1 MHRGEERSA
10 PSKANWRRQW
20 GPVRAPEGR
29 NCMDPS
35 SCSNQLGRELAKPDF
50 KPMRKTFQ
58 VSFGSLSKKMFCLVI
73 LGAMLFLALIMGV
86 FLYQHE
92 MESRRRHGGSVQDAS
107 ASTAFNLLFC

>member
-1 MHRGEERSA
+1 MTH
-10 PSKANWRRQW
+10 PHANSRDLVLLVDNVLFTI
-20 GPVRAPEGR
+20 P
-29 NCMDPS
+29 
-35 SCSNQLGRELAKPDF
+35 
-50 KPMRKTFQ
+50 
-58 VSFGSLSKKMFCLVI
+58 SKKMFCLVI